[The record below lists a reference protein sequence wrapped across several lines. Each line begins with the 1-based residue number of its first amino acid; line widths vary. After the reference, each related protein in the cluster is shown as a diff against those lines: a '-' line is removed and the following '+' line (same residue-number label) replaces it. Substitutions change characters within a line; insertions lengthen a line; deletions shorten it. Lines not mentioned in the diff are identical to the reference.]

1 MPFLWYNVAMKV
13 GISTACLKNACQ
25 TEESFSHIEELGAEC
40 LEIYLQ
46 TFYEYRPEFAKKYAV
61 NAAGAEAFAVCVQ
74 PLGFEPQL
82 FSENRRIRG
91 DGLYW
96 LDQVARSAKLF
107 GAKNYLLRGV
117 QCEENSV
124 DKTLERLCGIA
135 EFCSRY
141 GLNLCLEN
149 SVFGTYSRPNA
160 FKRYLSSVPALCGS
174 LNLAAARKSAYP
186 DGMYIED
193 MSGAIAC
200 VRLSDVGE
208 NGEICL
214 PGQGV
219 LNYKE
224 IFARLFGA
232 GFNGVAILDAPC
244 GDITAVKR
252 SLDYVK
258 EIAQKLI

>member
-1 MPFLWYNVAMKV
+1 MKI
-13 GISTACLKNACQ
+13 GISTASLAKVETEDALSLLK
-25 TEESFSHIEELGAEC
+25 EVGAETC
-40 LEIYLQ
+40 EVYLK
-46 TFYEYRPEFAKKYAV
+46 TFYEYRPEFAKKYAANV
-61 NAAGAEAFAVCVQ
+61 AGAEAFAVCVQ

-82 FSENRRIRG
+82 FSENRRVRG

-96 LDQVARSAKLF
+96 LDQVARSAQLF

-117 QCEENSV
+117 QCEESSV
-124 DKTLERLCGIA
+124 DKTLERLCGIG

-149 SVFGTYSRPNA
+149 SVFGTYSRPNT

-186 DGMYIED
+186 YGMYIKD

-200 VRLSDVGE
+200 VKLSDVDE
-208 NGEICL
+208 NGKTCL

-258 EIAQKLI
+258 EIAQKLV